1 MKKASTILM
10 SLDSLFPN
18 DFGFGAMIAQM
29 GNVKMKRIVFVSAF
43 MLFPVAM
50 LFLALGILAVNVPYW
65 DDYGAIVRYMGW
77 PFAERMQHLFDFHN
91 EHRIVTVR
99 LFLEAMVALTGKVNF
114 KACMIFGTAQLL
126 VILACFAWFQVGQ
139 FGSRLGFALLAAASW
154 HLFSML
160 NFDNAFWALTA
171 LENFGVLMWAFLA
184 IILFQHRAR
193 TLYFVLSLVCALLAT
208 LTSAQGLAVFGALCA
223 MSLVPTDTECA
234 SAAGNGFARRTFAHM
249 RKPSALC
256 GFVAAALISVLAGAL
271 YFSGFNKSGD
281 ALTAA
286 KATVWDKV
294 LYIMAFLGN
303 LVPIYPVALL
313 CGFAVAVAIAFIVF
327 RFPRLPSRLHP
338 VFFFMVYLVGVAV
351 AGVAFR
357 GSDPRAALSFRYY
370 VITACL
376 FISVTML
383 LVALLG
389 SSLLIVRM
397 SVPVLVVGFALL
409 DLGVFIVGW
418 PMFAERNEA
427 LRVNMLT
434 WPKSLEG
441 LRVDDDY
448 RGQASLELMQLER
461 LGRYDRQSI
470 MKKGETVPGKPIPWP
485 TPHVP

>member
-1 MKKASTILM
+1 MKKIFSTI
-10 SLDSLFPN
+10 
-18 DFGFGAMIAQM
+18 
-29 GNVKMKRIVFVSAF
+29 VKSGI
-43 MLFPVAM
+43 LLPVVM
-50 LFLALGILAVNVPYW
+50 LFLALGALAVNVPYW

-77 PFAERMQHLFDFHN
+77 PFGERMQHLFDFHN

-114 KACMIFGTAQLL
+114 KACMLWGSVQLL
-126 VILACFAWFQVGQ
+126 IVLACFAWFHMKH
-139 FGSRLGFALLAAASW
+139 FGGRFGYMLLAAASW

-171 LENFGVLMWAFLA
+171 LENFGVLMWVFLS

-193 TLYFVLSLVCALLAT
+193 IWFFIMSLLCAVLAT
-208 LTSAQGLAVFGALCA
+208 LTSAQGLAVFGALCI
-223 MSLVPTDTECA
+223 MSLVPTRDEPPTA
-234 SAAGNGFARRTFAHM
+234 TWGRFFQRMGGHLL
-249 RKPSALC
+249 KPSALS
-256 GFVAAALISVLAGAL
+256 GFLASAAASVLVGML
-271 YFSGFNKSGD
+271 YFKGFHGSGET
-281 ALTAA
+281 LAA
-286 KATVWDKV
+286 VQSTVGNKV

-313 CGFAVAVAIAFIVF
+313 CGFIVSVAIAFITV
-327 RFPRLPSRLHP
+327 RFPRLPVRLHP

-357 GSDPRAALSFRYY
+357 GTEPRAALSFRYY

-383 LVALLG
+383 LVELLG
-389 SSLLIVRM
+389 QSSLAVRVL
-397 SVPVLVVGFALL
+397 VPVLVIGFALL
-409 DLGVFIVGW
+409 DLGVFFVGW

-434 WPKSLEG
+434 WPESLVG

-448 RGQASLELMQLER
+448 REQANHELIQLER
-461 LGRYDRQSI
+461 LGRYDHRALL
-470 MKKGETVPGKPIPWP
+470 KKGEKVSEGPVPWP
-485 TPHVP
+485 SPHFP